1 MTALKTA
8 AFIAGAALFHVLAT
22 LIVFSA
28 FLFLYVLMLIPRIP
42 AASVFW
48 GFPLLFSAAFALSSV
63 LYRKALKTA
72 PFSKFTGAFPI
83 EKNIA

>member
-8 AFIAGAALFHVLAT
+8 VFIAGAALFHVLVT

-28 FLFLYVLMLIPRIP
+28 LLFLYVPMIIPRIP

-48 GFPLLFSAAFALSSV
+48 GFPLLFSAAFVLSSV
-63 LYRKALKTA
+63 LYRKAVS
-72 PFSKFTGAFPI
+72 FSKSAEAFP
-83 EKNIA
+83 KLWFLGKQP